1 MGFSE
6 GELEYLLDLLKR
18 REDVIEQER
27 GIQAITQS
35 PRNWRKRD
43 ILRQARE
50 WGWEIV
56 HRRAR
61 HHTQAVLGNLRVSI
75 PGHGDG
81 DSLGAGIAHKV
92 LKELAE
98 PKLRELQLQRQDY
111 SDLLVSFLLSRD
123 ISFNSL
129 LESGLL
135 IEQIESLEE
144 QNLKLELKIVETEEV
159 ALSLLTEKELENQ
172 RLANRIRELAEEQL
186 RVQETVNRAILDLK
200 RLKHLFDQLQNVVD
214 HIPIPGVRSLL
225 QSYLNKIMSIFETNL
240 PSASSR
246 KLLPENEQDI
256 YYQEKLPLE
265 DNHGSHRES

>member
-1 MGFSE
+1 MGSNE
-6 GELEYLLDLLKR
+6 EELEYLLKR
-18 REDVIEQER
+18 REEVIEQQRE
-27 GIQAITQS
+27 IQAIIQF

-56 HRRAR
+56 YRRAR
-61 HHTQAVLGNLRVSI
+61 HHTQAVRGHLRVSI

-81 DSLGAGIAHKV
+81 DCLGIGIAHRV

-98 PKLRELQLQRQDY
+98 PKLRELQLQKQEC
-111 SDLLVSFLLSRD
+111 SDLLVSSLVSRG

-129 LESGLL
+129 LESDLL

-144 QNLKLELKIVETEEV
+144 QNLELEFKIVETEEA

-186 RVQETVNRAILDLK
+186 QVQEVLSRAILVLK
-200 RLKHLFDQLQNVVD
+200 ELKHLFDQLQNAVN
-214 HIPIPGVRSLL
+214 HIPIPGARSLL
-225 QSYLNKIMSIFETNL
+225 QGYLNKIMLIFETNL

-246 KLLPENEQDI
+246 KLLPENEQD
-256 YYQEKLPLE
+256 YQGNLE
-265 DNHGSHRES
+265 GNDGSHREP

>member
-18 REDVIEQER
+18 REDVIQQER
-27 GIQAITQS
+27 EIQAITQS

-50 WGWEIV
+50 WGWEII

-61 HHTQAVLGNLRVSI
+61 HHTQAVLGNLRVTI

-81 DSLGAGIAHKV
+81 DCLGIGIAHKV

-98 PKLRELQLQRQDY
+98 PKLRELQLQRQDC
-111 SDLLVSFLLSRD
+111 SDFLVSFLLSRR

-129 LESGLL
+129 LESNLL

-144 QNLKLELKIVETEEV
+144 QNLKLELKIVETEEA

-186 RVQETVNRAILDLK
+186 RVQEIVSRAILDLK

-214 HIPIPGVRSLL
+214 HLPMPGIRSLL
-225 QSYLNKIMSIFETNL
+225 QSYLNKIMSIFEVNL
-240 PSASSR
+240 PSAGSR
-246 KLLPENEQDI
+246 KLLPENDQDI